1 MLASAHLKL
10 DADKKKSTALAAGLN
25 KIQVYDSES
34 DSDSQEVSMNKIN
47 KKRGGN
53 TPYAANEKT
62 ISTAKNNIQKAMFRL
77 WRLKM

>member
-1 MLASAHLKL
+1 MPASAHLKL

-47 KKRGGN
+47 KKRKN
-53 TPYAANEKT
+53 TPYAANEK
-62 ISTAKNNIQKAMFRL
+62 INNFNS
-77 WRLKM
+77 